1 MVSLKGHVDY
11 RWRSGDGGQGSASI
25 SDLCPPIPDWC
36 PHCGGPLRREPQ
48 PFQHPCFDD
57 VAWVIVP
64 EGQNDKTSEEQGCRS
79 AHPSFHPSAIRPQPG
94 AWRVLCALR
103 TAFGHFVSRDY
114 LLAQVRPRRG
124 EDADPKIVEVY
135 LCHLRKALKGT
146 PFIIESRRGA
156 GCWRLLQKA
165 VISDQ

>member
-1 MVSLKGHVDY
+1 MVSLKGRVDY
-11 RWRSGDGGQGSASI
+11 RWRSGDGGQGSNSV
-25 SDLCPPIPDWC
+25 SDLHPPTPDWC

-64 EGQNDKTSEEQGCRS
+64 EGQNDRTSEKQDCHS
-79 AHPSFHPSAIRPQPG
+79 AHSGSGAGAGLSFRSSVIRPQPG
-94 AWRVLCALR
+94 VWRVLCALR

-114 LLAQVRPRRG
+114 LLAQVQPRRG

-135 LCHLRKALKGT
+135 LCHLRKALRGT

-156 GCWRLLQKA
+156 GC
-165 VISDQ
+165 